1 MNETWNPSKPS
12 VEPRGPDDL
21 DNRLIMADS
30 YPSSLAPTA
39 NSYKRARGVIC
50 CTTHLTDS
58 CKFMAAS
65 GVFSTVHFRQ
75 HHHDDLPHYHQPM
88 VKINREARHTVHLK
102 PARRHQ
108 RLLYPSA
115 HPSFTVVKS
124 HF

>member
-75 HHHDDLPHYHQPM
+75 HHHDDLPHYQSMHSPLR
-88 VKINREARHTVHLK
+88 NT
-102 PARRHQ
+102 P
-108 RLLYPSA
+108 RLLNHHLMVSRW
-115 HPSFTVVKS
+115 
-124 HF
+124 